1 MLENVKHRAPDTSG
15 ALLAAASELLMQG
28 GPASVTLRAV
38 GAAAGVSRTAP
49 YRHFRDKDD
58 LLSAVAAQNLAF
70 MAAAMRQAAEDG
82 AAAGTPLYRACLGY
96 VRAAMERPAHY
107 RLVFGDFQINNPS
120 KTLEDAAD
128 ACVAYLYEII
138 AESQRDGVLVTGDV
152 REIAALLWAALHGLV
167 DLTLAGHL
175 REPRT
180 VDGTEA
186 IPRLVAL
193 ALQNLTPRSPGQPSP
208 QSLDISGSIASIT
221 GSPQDAARSA
231 DLYQVISCGKILP
244 VGSRTRRLSMTC
256 WVPMW

>member
-1 MLENVKHRAPDTSG
+1 MAENVRRGAPDTSD

-38 GAAAGVSRTAP
+38 GATAGVSRTAP

-58 LLSAVAAQNLAF
+58 LLSAVAAKNLAF
-70 MAAAMRQAAEDG
+70 MGAAMRQAAEDETAPG
-82 AAAGTPLYRACLGY
+82 SALYRGCLGY

-120 KTLEDAAD
+120 KQLKMAAD
-128 ACVAYLYEII
+128 DCVDYLYELV
-138 AESQRDGVLVTGDV
+138 ADAQRDGVLIAGDV
-152 REIAALLWAALHGLV
+152 RDIAALLWAALHGLV

-186 IPRLVAL
+186 TPRLVAL
-193 ALQNLTPRSPGQPSP
+193 ALENFAPGLPAGLPHRPHCPLLPELLCLSV
-208 QSLDISGSIASIT
+208 LF
-221 GSPQDAARSA
+221 SA
-231 DLYQVISCGKILP
+231 LRYE
-244 VGSRTRRLSMTC
+244 
-256 WVPMW
+256 